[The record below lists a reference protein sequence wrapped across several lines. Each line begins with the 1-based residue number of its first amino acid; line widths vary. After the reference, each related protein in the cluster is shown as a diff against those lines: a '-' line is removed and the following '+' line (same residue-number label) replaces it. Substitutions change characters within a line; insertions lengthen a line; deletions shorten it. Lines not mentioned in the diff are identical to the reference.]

1 MLGAKGHK
9 MAAALPQVG
18 ARLFDERQEVLF
30 CLFWQEGG
38 AGWGGCYQ
46 SPRYHFTCT
55 CHLSTLM
62 QLNVLCVIVMG
73 GTLHE
78 RAYIL

>member
-1 MLGAKGHK
+1 MLGVKWHK

-30 CLFWQEGG
+30 VCWQEGG

-46 SPRYHFTCT
+46 SARYHFTCT

-73 GTLHE
+73 STLQC
-78 RAYIL
+78 AYIL